1 MATDK
6 IPEMV
11 ERIARIL
18 DFYAFENAPTVDDG
32 GAYAWVEPKDENERQ
47 NRQWNA
53 RFKAAN
59 VIKAMREPT
68 EAMWDAGKHRCHGVP
83 LLDGSD
89 RLTCGGFLG
98 ETPSEQWKRMID
110 AALGE

>member
-1 MATDK
+1 MANTTDTPK

-11 ERIARIL
+11 ERIAQVL
-18 DFYAFENAPTVDDG
+18 KACEYDCSQWPVENLRHLATIIF
-32 GAYAWVEPKDENERQ
+32 R
-47 NRQWNA
+47 
-53 RFKAAN
+53 
-59 VIKAMREPT
+59 AMREPT